1 MAIDR
6 GKIEPESRSTKLS
19 TREISTMNILLT
31 VDQIDFIH
39 TQIESGQ
46 FSSPEEV
53 VAIALE
59 MMANSQDVHDPVWL
73 EETRLKVQV
82 GLDDIA
88 RGDVLDGEMVIDR
101 LQQRLAQKRV
111 QSL

>member
-1 MAIDR
+1 
-6 GKIEPESRSTKLS
+6 
-19 TREISTMNILLT
+19 MNILLT
-31 VDQIDFIH
+31 VDQTDFI
-39 TQIESGQ
+39 QNQLESGQ

-53 VAIALE
+53 IAVALE
-59 MMANSQDVHDPVWL
+59 MMACSSKAHDPIWL
-73 EETRLKVQV
+73 EETRIKVQV

-101 LQQRLAQKRV
+101 LQQRLAQKRA